1 MASRPTNWTPE
12 VASANAGLAQIGIYG
27 RYVYEPIISGFP
39 GNHQLFF
46 TGATGRIYW
55 KGRIGLGADF
65 NVLRRWSAY
74 YGRAEISRKNN
85 ELRLYV
91 TTSIPQWR
99 D

>member
-1 MASRPTNWTPE
+1 MTR
-12 VASANAGLAQIGIYG
+12 
-27 RYVYEPIISGFP
+27 
-39 GNHQLFF
+39 QLFF

-65 NVLRRWSAY
+65 SVLRHWSDY